1 MLNNDMKCW
10 NNYPNTTM
18 ITRAT
23 SCFET
28 KPNKTSDC
36 TSLSANGVACCY
48 VSGVNQN
55 SCFPI
60 YSNQTKYILNNNI
73 LKSPSETISY
83 DCGKYGTYSLPTNA
97 PYYGDETDTT
107 LNGNGTNTTLNGN
120 GGMMLFNFL
129 IFIFIL
135 LLVL

>member
-60 YSNQTKYILNNNI
+60 YSNQTKYILNNNYI
-73 LKSPSETISY
+73 NSPTDSASL
-83 DCGKYGTYSLPTNA
+83 DCGTFGTYSLPTNTL
-97 PYYGDETDTT
+97 YY
-107 LNGNGTNTTLNGN
+107 GN

-129 IFIFIL
+129 ILIFIL
-135 LLVL
+135 LLVK